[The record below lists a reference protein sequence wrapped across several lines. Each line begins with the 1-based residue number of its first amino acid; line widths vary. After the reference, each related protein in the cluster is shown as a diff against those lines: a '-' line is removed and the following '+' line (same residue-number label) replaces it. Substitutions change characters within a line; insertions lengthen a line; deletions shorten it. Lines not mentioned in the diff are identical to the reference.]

1 MFRPAGCLLACSAA
15 ALLACGCTQGNKAPQ
30 SRRDA
35 AKDHW
40 IYDPDL
46 RELMSRLIL
55 EQPWPERLG
64 PNRSEI
70 GEEQSR
76 RILLDARNLGD
87 GLIEASL
94 RIPGLVADT
103 SMTEADRRAFE
114 AQALTMRD
122 QARMLKRV
130 ANRGDPRA
138 VQTAL
143 EFIDATCSTCHT
155 RFRDFSG
162 LLGPQQAERKA
173 NIGEFVAMATLRE
186 EPH

>member
-1 MFRPAGCLLACSAA
+1 MFRRAGYLAAYGIAA
-15 ALLACGCTQGNKAPQ
+15 ILAGGCTQENKATP
-30 SRRDA
+30 SRPA
-35 AKDHW
+35 LAKDHW

-64 PNRSEI
+64 ANRSEI

-76 RILLDARNLGD
+76 RILRDARNLGD

-94 RIPGLVADT
+94 RIPGLVADIP
-103 SMTEADRRAFE
+103 MTEADRRAFE
-114 AQALTMRD
+114 AQALTMRN
-122 QARMLKRV
+122 QAKTLKRV
-130 ANRGDPRA
+130 AIRGDPGA

-143 EFIDATCSTCHT
+143 SLIDATCSTCHT

-162 LLGPQQAERKA
+162 MLGPRQAEQKA
-173 NIGEFVAMATLRE
+173 VNAEAVAGAFSNDD
-186 EPH
+186 PH